1 MFQIVPDIKHEI
13 QGKPTNKPPLS
24 ANPSQITEICQNR
37 YFLRKRLEN
46 LTNLSNFYDSLFRFK
61 NILWSTIISIK
72 MSISPPT
79 RMKLITA
86 KLSCIKSLKTEH
98 SGDNDVVRR

>member
-24 ANPSQITEICQNR
+24 ANPSKITEICQKR

-46 LTNLSNFYDSLFRFK
+46 LTNLSNFTILFFVLKIFFGLR
-61 NILWSTIISIK
+61 
-72 MSISPPT
+72 
-79 RMKLITA
+79 
-86 KLSCIKSLKTEH
+86 LSVLRCQLVLLH
-98 SGDNDVVRR
+98 A